1 MRHTTVAILLLAVVG
16 AAVAQKTLL
25 ADTTASPTECKS
37 SGANSCGN
45 CAKGATKMYS
55 ETSGSGTSAVITF
68 TLELYCTS
76 CSNGK
81 TPDSSASSL
90 TYKSTDSD
98 AATKAANHNFNI
110 GSKCF
115 AAMKAFSFIAIL
127 AAALFQTA

>member
-55 ETSGSGTSAVITF
+55 ETSGTTTTF

>member
-25 ADTTASPTECKS
+25 ADTTATPTECKS

-55 ETSGSGTSAVITF
+55 ETSGTTTTF

>member
-55 ETSGSGTSAVITF
+55 ETSGTTTTF

-98 AATKAANHNFNI
+98 AATKAANHNFHI